1 MFNLRQKSLTSELEL
16 IVISLLEHNRKRY
29 LVAHWMFQMGSAVS
43 VAYCDSMSDEKS
55 LIIVFP
61 FSIMFYINFVKSVN
75 VNDDRL

>member
-1 MFNLRQKSLTSELEL
+1 
-16 IVISLLEHNRKRY
+16 
-29 LVAHWMFQMGSAVS
+29 MGSAVS